1 MTKLTAFLISFIFL
15 LSGCVQKQS
24 TRHKNLKVSDSWH
37 NKSEMQNISTS
48 EKIPELQ
55 IYWWKNFKDP
65 QLNKLIDLATENN
78 LENKIAIARVKQ
90 ARADSNVTYTDLLP
104 ELNPTESY
112 SYSKKITSGATSSKT
127 RLITTELDLSWELDF
142 FGKQRHLTQSDVYS
156 TMSYESDRD
165 QIMLTLVS
173 DLIANYIDYAKTIE
187 LITIHKKTLE
197 ESKHSFDIAKSKH
210 LSGITHSL
218 ELEAERANYIQSSSK
233 LNDLQTAAKKTLYKI
248 STLCGIPAGQ
258 LALDDKEIAIPKIKE
273 KIFLDTPLNIIRQRP
288 DIKKAEYILLSS
300 TSATKSSIASQY
312 PHISLAATIG
322 YQDSNTSSPTG
333 SWSISQS
340 LLAPILN
347 FKKIRETIKSQEA
360 QEEQSFLS
368 YQKAIL
374 TAIEEI
380 ESNLASYNDM
390 YKNYN
395 NALKITKSRA
405 HILEMT
411 NHLYDSKT
419 KSYQDVITARKELL
433 TAKTILA
440 EKLAAISINTVK
452 LYKALGY
459 KIGNS

>member
-1 MTKLTAFLISFIFL
+1 MTKFTTLLIFFIFL
-15 LSGCVQKQS
+15 LSGCVQKQPMK
-24 TRHKNLKVSDSWH
+24 HKKLKFSDSWH
-37 NKSEMQNISTS
+37 NKSEIRNISTS
-48 EKIPELQ
+48 EKIPESQ

-65 QLNKLIDLATENN
+65 QLNKLIDLAAENN
-78 LENKIAIARVKQ
+78 LDNKIAIARVKQ
-90 ARADSNVTYTDLLP
+90 ARADANVTHADLLP

-112 SYSKKITSGATSSKT
+112 SNSKKITSGSASSKT

-142 FGKQRHLTQSDVYS
+142 FGKQRHLTQSDIDS

-187 LITIHKKTLE
+187 LIIIHKKTLE
-197 ESKHSFDIAKSKH
+197 ESKYSFDIAKAKH
-210 LSGITHSL
+210 LSGVTQSL
-218 ELEAERANYIQSSSK
+218 ELEAERANYIQSSSR
-233 LNDLQTAAKKTLYKI
+233 LNDLQTDAKKTLHKI

-258 LALDDKEIAIPKIKE
+258 LALDDKEISIPKIKE

-288 DIKKAEYILLSS
+288 DIKKAEYLLLSS

-312 PHISLAATIG
+312 PNISLAATIG
-322 YQDSNTSSPTG
+322 YQDSNASPPTS
-333 SWSISQS
+333 SWSISQT

-347 FKKIRETIKSQEA
+347 FRKIREKIKSQEA
-360 QEEQSFLS
+360 QEEQTFLS
-368 YQKAIL
+368 YQKTIL

-390 YKNYN
+390 HKNYN
-395 NALKITKSRA
+395 NALKIIKSRA

-433 TAKTILA
+433 TAKTKLA
-440 EKLAAISINTVK
+440 EKLSAMSINAVK

-459 KIGNS
+459 KIVNS